1 MRSEAP
7 LLSMTALKVEVDTPR
22 GRSLIVDGL
31 SLALHRGEILG
42 LVGESG
48 AGKSTVGLASMG
60 FFKPGCRLAGGS
72 IRFDGIELAG
82 ASETTLAA
90 LRGTRIA
97 YVAQSAAASFN
108 PAFRLMDQCVEV
120 AVHHGIMSPQEA
132 HNRTIELYKQMGL
145 PNPDGIGA
153 RYPHQVSGGQLQR
166 IMTAMAMV
174 CRPDLIVF
182 DEPTTALDVT
192 TQVGV
197 LASIRSIVEQH
208 DTAAIYVSHDL
219 AVVAQMADRVAVMKH
234 GKLVEEADTRTML
247 TSPKAEYT
255 KTLWAVREFQS
266 PEQGKDAASLP
277 LLKIDDISAHYGA
290 VPVLKGIKFDVPASR
305 TVAIVGES
313 GSGKSTLAKVL
324 TGLVRATGGSVQ
336 LNGKMLAPAAAR
348 RTRED
353 LRSIQLI
360 HQNPDT
366 ALNPRHTV
374 RQIIERP
381 LSLYL
386 GMRGSRAT
394 KRVRELLSILELDPD
409 ALLNRLPHE
418 LSGGQKQRVCIAR
431 ALAAEPKLIV
441 CDEITSALDQV
452 VAEGILKL
460 LVKLQHEIG
469 VSYLII
475 THDLTLVQA
484 IADEVVILNA
494 GEIVESGP
502 KHSVLSP
509 PHAPYT
515 ELLLSSAPEM
525 DPDWLTNLLRQRACE
540 AEGSAV
546 SKPVLAFG

>member
-1 MRSEAP
+1 
-7 LLSMTALKVEVDTPR
+7 
-22 GRSLIVDGL
+22 
-31 SLALHRGEILG
+31 
-42 LVGESG
+42 
-48 AGKSTVGLASMG
+48 
-60 FFKPGCRLAGGS
+60 
-72 IRFDGIELAG
+72 
-82 ASETTLAA
+82 
-90 LRGTRIA
+90 
-97 YVAQSAAASFN
+97 
-108 PAFRLMDQCVEV
+108 
-120 AVHHGIMSPQEA
+120 
-132 HNRTIELYKQMGL
+132 
-145 PNPDGIGA
+145 
-153 RYPHQVSGGQLQR
+153 
-166 IMTAMAMV
+166 
-174 CRPDLIVF
+174 
-182 DEPTTALDVT
+182 
-192 TQVGV
+192 
-197 LASIRSIVEQH
+197 
-208 DTAAIYVSHDL
+208 
-219 AVVAQMADRVAVMKH
+219 
-234 GKLVEEADTRTML
+234 
-247 TSPKAEYT
+247 
-255 KTLWAVREFQS
+255 
-266 PEQGKDAASLP
+266 
-277 LLKIDDISAHYGA
+277 
-290 VPVLKGIKFDVPASR
+290 
-305 TVAIVGES
+305 
-313 GSGKSTLAKVL
+313 
-324 TGLVRATGGSVQ
+324 
-336 LNGKMLAPAAAR
+336 MLAPAAAR